1 MTKSSHLL
9 LICLIVGSQLSTAC
23 GFIGEIL
30 QLLPWCLLVYVWG
43 LRLLLKF
50 WWCSIFTLQRCMVGR
65 LTMRSIG
72 TCFMRRGY
80 FIEDSNI
87 LYLLTYDSADIFLIL
102 ILGIRFRFLFS
113 LCIIK
118 LWVIIRERSLILLT
132 RLFFTITW
140 NRCVNYR
147 SRSRCIN
154 TFRFFKLIRVVLIF
168 FITPSFKDCI
178 CLLITWDLLR
188 FSLGSISTRIWW
200 NTDLFPLRISIDLI
214 ASVSNWITRQRI
226 VVLMSSITLSILC
239 LRDVIN
245 LTLRKFMLLS
255 IFYLLVVL
263 FLLKHSD
270 WLLLLLNVFLGYLSI
285 KALICLNFHNLF
297 LLALFGYHDVE
308 SSIFRTLTFLLVIV
322 LILFQL

>member
-1 MTKSSHLL
+1 
-9 LICLIVGSQLSTAC
+9 
-23 GFIGEIL
+23 
-30 QLLPWCLLVYVWG
+30 
-43 LRLLLKF
+43 
-50 WWCSIFTLQRCMVGR
+50 MVGR

-72 TCFMRRGY
+72 TCFMWRRN

-87 LYLLTYDSADIFLIL
+87 LYLLAYNSADIFLIL
-102 ILGIRFRFLFS
+102 ILGIRFRFFFS

-118 LWVIIRERSLILLT
+118 LWVIIGERGLILRT
-132 RLFFTITW
+132 RLFFAITW
-140 NRCVNYR
+140 NRCINIR

-168 FITPSFKDCI
+168 FVTSSFEDSI

-188 FSLGSISTRIWW
+188 FSLGSISTRIGW

-214 ASVSNWITRQRI
+214 ASVSNWITWQRI
-226 VVLMSSITLSILC
+226 VVRMCCVTLSILC
-239 LRDVIN
+239 LREVIT
-245 LTLRKFMLLS
+245 LTLWKFRLLS

-270 WLLLLLNVFLGYLSI
+270 WLLLLWSSFLRHLAI

-297 LLALFGYHDVE
+297 LLALFGHHDVE
-308 SSIFRTLTFLLVIV
+308 SSIFRTLTILLVIV